1 MKTADRQY
9 AAKTNCGRLIWS
21 MIETDIEKT
30 LRSQSS
36 NEVWDRKIKTK
47 KLQPTLFKDVLCC
60 W

>member
-30 LRSQSS
+30 LKSQSS
-36 NEVWDRKIKTK
+36 NEVWDRKIKT
-47 KLQPTLFKDVLCC
+47 TTTYTF
-60 W
+60 